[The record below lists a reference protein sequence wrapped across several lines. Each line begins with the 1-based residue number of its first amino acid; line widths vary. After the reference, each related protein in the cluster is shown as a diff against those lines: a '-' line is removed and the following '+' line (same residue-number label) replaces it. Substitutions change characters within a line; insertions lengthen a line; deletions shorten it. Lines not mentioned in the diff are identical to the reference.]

1 MSIGRI
7 PNPDDPFGGG
17 FGLHQSFPG
26 WYGWWRPGWWGW
38 WYPGWWG
45 WRLLQGLEELNER
58 ELGKRLVE
66 QADDLVKQAEML
78 RRMGEGVGPS
88 KR

>member
-17 FGLHQSFPG
+17 FGFHQSFPG
-26 WYGWWRPGWWGW
+26 WYGWWR
-38 WYPGWWG
+38 PGWWG

-66 QADDLVKQAEML
+66 QADDLVKQADML
-78 RRMGEGVGPS
+78 RRMGEGGGSS